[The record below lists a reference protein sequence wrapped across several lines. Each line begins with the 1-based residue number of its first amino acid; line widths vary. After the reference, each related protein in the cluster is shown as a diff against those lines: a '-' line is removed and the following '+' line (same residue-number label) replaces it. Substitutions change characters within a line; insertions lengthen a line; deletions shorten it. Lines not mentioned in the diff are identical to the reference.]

1 MVESFWPESTARAC
15 GEEVR
20 QAFAG
25 DPPFAHRPAGET
37 TDVRIYG
44 FDKLNIRAAEFGR
57 AFDSQV
63 ASYTAYRSVLL
74 CTMANLVTRADYGS
88 GGMWHRDGF
97 VPALKVIVY
106 LGDVSERNGPFQIIK
121 NSHVWGREFSRDH
134 ARYGW
139 RFRTNRLGSKVDVLL
154 AEQPERVFSFT
165 GKAGSAIVFDTS
177 AIHTGAPL
185 LEGERVAL
193 TNYYVAQDE
202 ITPALYD
209 LYSPLVTSAAS
220 YWKDGKVYPI
230 G

>member
-1 MVESFWPESTARAC
+1 M
-15 GEEVR
+15 
-20 QAFAG
+20 
-25 DPPFAHRPAGET
+25 
-37 TDVRIYG
+37 
-44 FDKLNIRAAEFGR
+44 
-57 AFDSQV
+57 
-63 ASYTAYRSVLL
+63 
-74 CTMANLVTRADYGS
+74 
-88 GGMWHRDGF
+88 
-97 VPALKVIVY
+97 
-106 LGDVSERNGPFQIIK
+106 SERNGPFQIIK